1 MRKIIYKF
9 WVCIGP
15 YTSTNYFLQQNETL
29 VILNTPEYFFFLLSF
44 FKRIANFKLYAIYV

>member
-1 MRKIIYKF
+1 MRKIIYTF

-29 VILNTPEYFFFLLSF
+29 VILNTPEYFFSTF
-44 FKRIANFKLYAIYV
+44 FFQKNSQL